1 MTYEDNETDKI
12 VKKNNLSNMGKRIHN
27 IRSKLG
33 LTMAEFASKIDDKAK
48 SGTVSNWEHGKNA
61 PNSARLAKIAKLGNT
76 STTYITMG
84 ISQEAFES
92 GINQLTKIK
101 NEFKSRSEKEKDQTL
116 KILSNIDNM
125 GYSQRLF
132 LLQVANIIDK
142 TPENEDNGEMWI
154 SLAALMVMLKKMLLS
169 ENKKYITD
177 YSKEV
182 IDGVNK
188 LRADLINLIK

>member
-33 LTMAEFASKIDDKAK
+33 LTMAEFASKIDDKAR

-101 NEFKSRSEKEKDQTL
+101 NEFKSRSEKEKNQIL
-116 KILSNIDNM
+116 KSLSGIDDM

-132 LLQVANIIDK
+132 LLQVANIINK